1 MMTKLA
7 IAGLGTALPD
17 FPIAQSEVCDW
28 LADRLHYSSRTRRF
42 AERIFRLSKVESR
55 YSVLPDFT
63 DPANSILYRDAP
75 PTLEARMQVFREEGP
90 KLAERACNE
99 ALRQAGFRSKDVT
112 HLIMITSTGFY
123 TPGPDADLV
132 KRMNLSS
139 SIERT
144 VVSMGGCSAAFTGF
158 RLARQIVASDAN
170 ATVLMACLE
179 LSSIHLDNDPNQ
191 DKIIANSVFGDAC
204 GAAVLTG
211 ATDPKQA
218 VAFLGNNKTLLDYDG
233 RDLVTWDLKSTG
245 YSISLSGELTPFIK
259 ERLAD
264 FVSPLVS
271 TLTRGSEDPQ
281 NVSSWVVHPGG
292 PSILRTIQIQLGLKE
307 TALQSA
313 WEVLRDGGNL
323 SSASILFVLQREIL
337 RREVGDEGILLGLG
351 PGLTF
356 EAAAFRLGERA
367 FDQL

>member
-1 MMTKLA
+1 L
-7 IAGLGTALPD
+7 
-17 FPIAQSEVCDW
+17 
-28 LADRLHYSSRTRRF
+28 
-42 AERIFRLSKVESR
+42 
-55 YSVLPDFT
+55 
-63 DPANSILYRDAP
+63 
-75 PTLEARMQVFREEGP
+75 
-90 KLAERACNE
+90 
-99 ALRQAGFRSKDVT
+99 
-112 HLIMITSTGFY
+112 TS
-123 TPGPDADLV
+123 
-132 KRMNLSS
+132 
-139 SIERT
+139 
-144 VVSMGGCSAAFTGF
+144 
-158 RLARQIVASDAN
+158 
-170 ATVLMACLE
+170 
-179 LSSIHLDNDPNQ
+179 
-191 DKIIANSVFGDAC
+191 
-204 GAAVLTG
+204 
-211 ATDPKQA
+211 
-218 VAFLGNNKTLLDYDG
+218 
-233 RDLVTWDLKSTG
+233 
-245 YSISLSGELTPFIK
+245 FIK
-259 ERLAD
+259 ERLTD